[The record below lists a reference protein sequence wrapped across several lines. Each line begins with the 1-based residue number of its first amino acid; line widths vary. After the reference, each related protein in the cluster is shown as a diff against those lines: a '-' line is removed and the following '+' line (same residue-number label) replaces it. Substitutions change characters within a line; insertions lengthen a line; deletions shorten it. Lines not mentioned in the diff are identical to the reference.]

1 MHTLVLWHTVSTFD
15 DGVWGFCLL
24 FTGRE
29 LIVHRIPVPLHRTEP
44 IRKRRRTMTRKRDF
58 IAGMHGM
65 VSLSRRYK
73 VLIQIAADIVCF
85 MLGYM
90 IAFIIIPASAMDVL
104 SAVITGVLTLVLLYL
119 FHYYNVRVKTSSF
132 TIVVRGLEA
141 TIVSFA
147 VAALVLILTGRT
159 HSVTFAFVLYSY
171 FLLFS
176 FGARFSFRFLMQA
189 SNRKKARSD
198 YPTTI
203 VYGAGE
209 IGTTLA
215 RQYFEGKL
223 DYDIIGFVDD
233 DPSLQ
238 KTEVLGLP
246 VLGTVDSL
254 SDQIR
259 KHEVKTVI
267 IGITD
272 LPQDNLYKA
281 VDAAKDNGADI
292 KIIPTLYEMQ
302 QGAREIDL
310 RNLDYPDL
318 LGRPLIKID
327 KAPIEAMVRDKV
339 VLVTGAC
346 GSIGSEIC
354 RQLVGF
360 GVRRLVMIDIDE
372 SGLHDAGLR
381 LTGFKEEINDSIIP
395 ILCDIRNAAKIERI
409 FRQFRPDIVYHA
421 AAYKHVPMGEREPDE
436 IIRTNVAGSYN
447 VLSSAK
453 NSGVGKVVVISTD
466 KAVNPTNVMGA
477 SKRMVELVASMLTSS
492 STEIVAVRFGN
503 VLGSRGSML
512 PLFIDQI
519 HAGVPITVTHKDI
532 IRYFMAIPEAVSLV
546 LKAGAMAKGGEVMVL
561 DMGQP
566 VKIYDFAQR
575 LIKYY
580 GDGRSSIVVTGLRPG
595 EKLYEELLAK
605 EDTTIPTDDK
615 LVFKAKL
622 NDQKL
627 DADEFMAFY
636 HDMDS
641 MGDDELEAR
650 LRGFVPEFT
659 DQHSHHVLKEE

>member
-1 MHTLVLWHTVSTFD
+1 
-15 DGVWGFCLL
+15 
-24 FTGRE
+24 
-29 LIVHRIPVPLHRTEP
+29 
-44 IRKRRRTMTRKRDF
+44 MTRKRDF

-147 VAALVLILTGRT
+147 VAALAFILTGRK

-272 LPQDNLYKA
+272 LSQDNLYKA
-281 VDAAKDNGADI
+281 VDAAKDNSADV

-318 LGRPLIKID
+318 LGRPLIEID

-447 VLSSAK
+447 VLSSAR

-492 STEIVAVRFGN
+492 RTEIVAVRFGN

-641 MGDDELEAR
+641 MSDDELEAR